1 MITTR
6 DSIRTTRRLG
16 LKIGMHLIRISEYVR
31 FKICVHENMEGVE
44 PTQQDGKI
52 GWHAALKGKSGIPD
66 GIY

>member
-1 MITTR
+1 MR
-6 DSIRTTRRLG
+6 

-31 FKICVHENMEGVE
+31 FKIGVHENMEGVE